1 MSKVSTLSNVYNNFN
16 VDNRAQTY
24 KKIVLKALQAQS
36 SSPSRRKS
44 TRLTGIRSIVR
55 EEFPLLTEKQVVQA
69 QDNAS
74 EWFDNHKNSV
84 DFVRYHSQ
92 LPYIFNKQ
100 QHQPKV
106 ETPVTEQVTEHVGT
120 IQDCIQAIMSK
131 SQAKIKWSQGDQT
144 LEAEWSN

>member
-1 MSKVSTLSNVYNNFN
+1 MSRVSTLSNVYNNFN

-36 SSPSRRKS
+36 SSSSRRKS

-55 EEFPLLTEKQVVQA
+55 EEFPLLTEKQVIQA

-74 EWFDNHKNSV
+74 EWFDNNKNSV

-106 ETPVTEQVTEHVGT
+106 ETPVTPVASEFSTME
-120 IQDCIQAIMSK
+120 DCIQAIMGK
-131 SQAKIKWSQGDQT
+131 SQAKIKWSNGDQI